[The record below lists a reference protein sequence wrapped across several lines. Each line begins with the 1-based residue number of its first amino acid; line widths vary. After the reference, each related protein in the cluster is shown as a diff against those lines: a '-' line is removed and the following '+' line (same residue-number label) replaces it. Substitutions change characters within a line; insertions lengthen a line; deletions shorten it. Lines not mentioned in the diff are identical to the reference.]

1 MEYNQWLA
9 ILANPVTD
17 YLLLKVIP
25 VRIAARLL
33 RVGSR
38 KWMSAEQAYEPPF
51 LADGSIGLAR

>member
-1 MEYNQWLA
+1 MTLH
-9 ILANPVTD
+9 ANPVTD

-51 LADGSIGLAR
+51 LADGSIGLVR